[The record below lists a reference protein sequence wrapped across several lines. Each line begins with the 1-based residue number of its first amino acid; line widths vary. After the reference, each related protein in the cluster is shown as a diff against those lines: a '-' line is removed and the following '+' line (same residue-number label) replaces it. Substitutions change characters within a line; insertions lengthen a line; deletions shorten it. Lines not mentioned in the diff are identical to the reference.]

1 MELVR
6 RSFGL
11 ANAGE
16 LDAAMQ
22 FLSPDVEWVVAREH
36 PEARTVVG
44 LRAVAEYFRTW
55 EETMP
60 NLSLKLDRVLDGG
73 EKVVSTGWVTGVGTG
88 SGAEVEVP
96 IAFVYTFR
104 HGLVVRVEEYLNPHE
119 ALKAVGLEE

>member
-16 LDAAMQ
+16 LEAAMQ

-44 LRAVAEYFRTW
+44 LAAVAEYFRTW
-55 EETMP
+55 EEAIP
-60 NLSLKLDRVLDGG
+60 NLSLKLDRVLDCG
-73 EKVVSTGWVTGVGTG
+73 EKVVSTGSVSGVGTG

-96 IAFVYTFR
+96 IAFIYTFK
-104 HGLVVRVEEYLNPHE
+104 HGVVVRVEEYLNPRE
-119 ALKAVGLEE
+119 ALKEVGLEE